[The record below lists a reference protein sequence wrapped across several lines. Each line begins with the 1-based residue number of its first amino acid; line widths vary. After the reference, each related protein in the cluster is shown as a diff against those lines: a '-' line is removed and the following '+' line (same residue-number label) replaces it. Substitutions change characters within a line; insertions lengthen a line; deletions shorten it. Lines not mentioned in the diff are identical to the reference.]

1 MKVLITL
8 WLTLALSF
16 TGMGAAARVQYE
28 AGANDIM
35 SHVYPLCG
43 IVIEVNHAEDYIAIE
58 DFTGNVWE
66 WEGAEDWH
74 EGDIAA
80 MIMHDNNTKIIYDDI
95 IMDIAYNG
103 WVE

>member
-35 SHVYPLCG
+35 SHAYPLCG
-43 IVIEVNHAEDYIAIE
+43 IVIEVNYAEDYIAIE

-80 MIMHDNNTKIIYDDI
+80 MIMHDNNTEIIYDDI
-95 IMDIAYNG
+95 IMDITYNG

>member
-1 MKVLITL
+1 MKVLIIL

-16 TGMGAAARVQYE
+16 TGMGAAVRVQYE

-43 IVIEVNHAEDYIAIE
+43 IVIEVNYAEDYIAIE

-80 MIMHDNNTKIIYDDI
+80 MIMEDNGTEIIYDDI

>member
-16 TGMGAAARVQYE
+16 TGMGTVARVQYE
-28 AGANDIM
+28 AGANDAM

-43 IVIEVNHAEDYIAIE
+43 IVIEVNHTEDYIAIE
-58 DFTGNVWE
+58 DFTGNVWK

-74 EGDIAA
+74 EDDIAA
-80 MIMHDNNTKIIYDDI
+80 MIMHDNNTEIIYDDI

>member
-16 TGMGAAARVQYE
+16 IGMGTVARVQYE
-28 AGANDIM
+28 AGTNDIM
-35 SHVYPLCG
+35 SRVYPLCS
-43 IVIEVNHAEDYIAIE
+43 IVIEVNHTENYIAIE

-66 WEGAEDWH
+66 WEGVEDWH

-80 MIMHDNNTKIIYDDI
+80 MIMHDNNTEIIYDDI